1 MKITAP
7 CDAIVIGAGANGLV
21 AATALA
27 RAGARVVVVE
37 RERETGGTWR
47 PVEISPGVSTPL
59 ELEADWIPPAV
70 ARLLGLGPTDFGAT
84 PPTSVVLDEGA
95 LLSLAPDAAV
105 AAAEI
110 HRHSPRDSVRWIA
123 FTSMLRDLS
132 GFLEA
137 VYQHPAPDLDTRSV
151 RDLPGMLALGRSFR
165 GLGRANMS
173 ELLRVLPMAVQDL
186 ADDWL
191 TFDPLKAAVAAAGVR
206 DIRQGP
212 RSGGTAF
219 VLLHHLTGATPGAIR
234 GRPPLLGGPSG
245 FMEAAERAAVSA
257 GVRIRTGRRV
267 ARIDIREDRARGV
280 TFDDGET
287 IAANAVLSTADP
299 SSTFLDLV
307 DPVWMDPEFIH
318 AVGNIKHRGCVA
330 YVCYAMEAI
339 PEGMTP
345 GGVVTLSASTSSIE
359 RPFDAAKYGAASP
372 MPHVEITVNRGSSTL
387 VARVQYIP
395 YTLRDGTWDDARKN
409 ALADLVTAAIARA
422 LPTFASRV
430 RDRLVITPP
439 DLESRFGVRE
449 GAMTHGEIT
458 LDQILFM
465 RPVAGWGRYATPI
478 AGLYLGGAGT
488 HPGPGIAGGPGIL
501 AAQRVLADWRKR
513 K

>member
-1 MKITAP
+1 MKTTAP

-27 RAGARVVVVE
+27 KAGARVVVVE
-37 RERETGGTWR
+37 GESVVGGTWK
-47 PVEISPGVSTPL
+47 PIEISPGVSTSL

-70 ARLLGLGPTDFGAT
+70 AALLELGPADFGAS
-84 PPTSVVLDEGA
+84 PPTSVALDDGA
-95 LLSLAPDAAV
+95 LLELSPDAAV
-105 AAAEI
+105 AAAAI
-110 HRHSPRDSVRWIA
+110 HRHSPRDSVKWVA
-123 FTSMLRDLS
+123 LTSMLRNLS

-137 VYQHPAPDLDTRSV
+137 LYQHPAPDLDTRAVS
-151 RDLPGMLALGRSFR
+151 DLPGMLALGRSFH

-212 RSGGTAF
+212 RSGGTSF
-219 VLLHHLTGATPGAIR
+219 VLLHYLTGTTAGSIR
-234 GRPPLLGGPSG
+234 GRPPLRGGPG
-245 FMEAAERAAVSA
+245 AFIAAAERAAGAA
-257 GVRIRTGRRV
+257 GVRIRTGKRV
-267 ARIDIREDRARGV
+267 ARTDIKDDRAHGV
-280 TFDDGET
+280 TFHDGEK
-287 IAANAVLSTADP
+287 IAADAVLSTADP

-307 DPVWMDPEFIH
+307 DPVWLDPEFLH
-318 AVGNIKHRGCVA
+318 AVGNIKHRGCTA
-330 YVCYAMEAI
+330 YVCYALDAM
-339 PEGMTP
+339 PDGMSQ
-345 GGVVTLSASTSSIE
+345 GGVMTLSASTNAIE

-372 MPHVEITVNRGSSTL
+372 MPHVEFSVNRESKTL

-395 YTLRDGTWDDARKN
+395 FALRDGTWDAARKS
-409 ALADLVTAAIARA
+409 ALADLVTAAIGKSVPA
-422 LPTFASRV
+422 FSSRV
-430 RDRLVITPP
+430 RACVVLTPP
-439 DLESRFGVRE
+439 DLASRFGVRE

-488 HPGPGIAGGPGIL
+488 HPGPGIAGGPGLL
-501 AAQRVLADWRKR
+501 AARKVLADWRKR